1 MKTIRQLKDNA
12 AEGLAKG
19 DVRQVDDFSAKVLVD
34 RGDAEEV
41 KDDQQKPAEPAEP
54 VKTIDDIVD
63 PQVARNRR
71 QMVAT
76 IVGGPGTPATSEP
89 ATDDE
94 GHVDA
99 DAQPDTEAAGKTPTP
114 TPTPQ
119 SGAGSQNAG
128 AAGKAGSEVAPPG
141 ANPVGGASGGGKG
154 GSQ

>member
-41 KDDQQKPAEPAEP
+41 KVDQTQPGERVE
-54 VKTIDDIVD
+54 TIDDIVD

-94 GHVDA
+94 GHVD
-99 DAQPDTEAAGKTPTP
+99 DAGK

-128 AAGKAGSEVAPPG
+128 AAGKAGSEMAPPG